1 MQLSNHE
8 CPFCNFAKTHLIVHE
23 TDLTYSIISLNP
35 INTHHAL
42 VIPREH
48 YESFSDLPDDLAAE
62 LIVHVKQLSSA
73 IRAVC
78 RPDGMAHMS
87 DDDFSDVGY
96 NLVRHYKFHVFPRY
110 SEDGIVQKWSRVP
123 DPGDEGR
130 EKLADALR
138 GAIKSR

>member
-1 MQLSNHE
+1 MCNPRRPLNKNRPCAHMEPEAKSTAAGVR
-8 CPFCNFAKTHLIVHE
+8 CPE
-23 TDLTYSIISLNP
+23 GM
-35 INTHHAL
+35 

-62 LIVHVKQLSSA
+62 LIVHVKQLLSA

-110 SEDGIVQKWSRVP
+110 SDDGIVQKWSRVP

-130 EKLADALR
+130 ERLANSLR
-138 GAIKSR
+138 GAMKSR